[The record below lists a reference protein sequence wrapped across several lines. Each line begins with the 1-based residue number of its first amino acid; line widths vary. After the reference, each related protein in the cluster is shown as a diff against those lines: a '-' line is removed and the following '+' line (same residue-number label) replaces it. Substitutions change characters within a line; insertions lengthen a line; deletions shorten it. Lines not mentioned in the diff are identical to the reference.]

1 MKKFGFVVMII
12 VLLLG
17 IAACDSGKLAAK
29 ETEIAASFKTQL
41 DDALAVK
48 DQLVEETQKKLDDAL
63 AAKDELVEESKKKL
77 DDALAAKD
85 TLIDEKDK
93 LIEEGKTALENLKTE
108 ADSKFADKDA
118 YSSSLESVVGKLNTT
133 IEESKTTVADLQKKL
148 DDALQTAK
156 DGQEKISTLE
166 SELAAFSEGESEK
179 ADTQQLLADKD
190 AYSSSL
196 ESVVGKL
203 NTTIEENK
211 TMIADLQKK
220 LDDALQAAKD
230 SQEKVSTLE
239 SELTAFSEV
248 KSEKADLQTKF
259 DEASALIEEGK
270 TKIADMESKL
280 MEGDKSLAAKNSYID
295 SLESIV
301 RRMNTTIGD
310 LKKTNAELQT
320 KLDEALTAEKPE
332 EPKE

>member
-301 RRMNTTIGD
+301 RKMNTTIGD

>member
-1 MKKFGFVVMII
+1 M
-12 VLLLG
+12 
-17 IAACDSGKLAAK
+17 
-29 ETEIAASFKTQL
+29 
-41 DDALAVK
+41 
-48 DQLVEETQKKLDDAL
+48 
-63 AAKDELVEESKKKL
+63 
-77 DDALAAKD
+77 
-85 TLIDEKDK
+85 
-93 LIEEGKTALENLKTE
+93 
-108 ADSKFADKDA
+108 
-118 YSSSLESVVGKLNTT
+118 ESVVGKLNTT

-301 RRMNTTIGD
+301 RKMNTTIGD